1 MIKVNLQK
9 DWILFEPEFMNNKAC
24 KKEERV
30 SCMIKLISQADQDK
44 MTDKMID
51 QNRKGFRTEK
61 GIKFS
66 SANLEMIDANVKEIK
81 NVFVIDGEEDYYWVY
96 DSRKG
101 IYHSSCVG
109 GWIPL
114 KGFVEQ
120 EKYDRMVRIWNLNNI
135 EKAV

>member
-1 MIKVNLQK
+1 MTTLADLKAELEPFRNTLVIDDFDKVVRLV
-9 DWILFEPEFMNNKAC
+9 D
-24 KKEERV
+24 
-30 SCMIKLISQADQDK
+30 
-44 MTDKMID
+44 
-51 QNRKGFRTEK
+51 
-61 GIKFS
+61 
-66 SANLEMIDANVKEIK
+66 
-81 NVFVIDGEEDYYWVY
+81 VIDGEDDYYWVY

-101 IYHSSCVG
+101 IYHASCVG